1 MIQGDQDYYDFRIA
15 LVLAQLYSYSHIYFY
30 KKTITNWQ

>member
-15 LVLAQLYSYSHIYFY
+15 LVLLSYTLTAIFTFT
-30 KKTITNWQ
+30 KQP